1 MNMEHM
7 SHSPDNES
15 SEDAVR
21 TKELQLERMRV
32 LQAKLESAWQHEIA
46 AQKKKDAKAQELM
59 EHDPSGHIEMMKM
72 EQEHRQL
79 ALELPGILLK
89 RETEVYEE
97 LQQAQKAAAARLPE
111 AGKMMGEMIPME
123 RWSQVPLLALGLWLI
138 FSPFTAGYSSAP
150 LIWSDIISG
159 TLVMALATVVLRTR
173 RSWAAWANALV
184 GLWLAFAPV
193 LFWAP
198 DAATY
203 MNDTLVG
210 VFVVTFSILV
220 PMKMKMPGPEV
231 PLGWSYNPSTWIQ
244 RAPTLALALLAFLM
258 TQYMAAFQLGH
269 ITWASDPIFGNGTVI
284 VLNSMVSQAFPIS
297 DAGAGAWIYLVELL
311 SGFMGDPRR
320 WRTMPWMVALFGLLV
335 VPLGIASIALMIM
348 QPVIVGAWCTICLIT
363 AFFMLIMI
371 ALSLDEILAMIEYML
386 QIRRAGKS
394 VWHTFWYGGDALGD
408 NLTPRRPERNRLHEM
423 FWGMTV
429 PRNLVVV
436 AALGVWLMAAPAVF
450 QTQGLSANINYVLGT
465 AVWAIAIIALAEVAR
480 GIRFVNIA
488 LAIALMVLPW
498 LIDGSNSAGM
508 ATMLS
513 NFNNLV
519 VGALVIVLSI
529 PPGKIKNTYGSWNR
543 LIV

>member
-1 MNMEHM
+1 MNMEHIG
-7 SHSPDNES
+7 HSADNES
-15 SEDAVR
+15 NKDAVR
-21 TKELQLERMRV
+21 AKELQLEHMRV
-32 LQAKLESAWQHEIA
+32 LQAKLETAWEREIA
-46 AQKKKDAKAQELM
+46 AQKRSDTKAQELM
-59 EHDPSGHIEMMKM
+59 KDDPGEHIEMMKM

-79 ALELPGILLK
+79 ALELPGMLLK
-89 RETEVYEE
+89 REAEVYEE
-97 LQQAQKAAAARLPE
+97 LQQAHKAAAAGEPE
-111 AGKMMGEMIPME
+111 TGKMMGEMIPME

-138 FSPFTAGYSSAP
+138 FSPFTAGYSNVP
-150 LIWSDIISG
+150 LIWNDILSG
-159 TLVMALATVVLRTR
+159 ILVIVLAMVVLRTR
-173 RSWAAWANALV
+173 RSWAAWANAVV

-210 VFVVTFSILV
+210 MFVVTFAILV

-244 RAPTLALALLAFLM
+244 RAPALALALLAFLM

-269 ITWASDPIFGNGTVI
+269 IAWVWDPIFGNGTVT
-284 VLNSMVSQAFPIS
+284 VLKSMVSQAFPIS

-348 QPVIVGAWCTICLIT
+348 QPVVVGAWCAICLIT

-371 ALSLDEILAMIEYML
+371 TLSLDEILAMIGYML
-386 QIRRAGKS
+386 QIRKAGKS

-408 NLTPRRPERNRLHEM
+408 NLTPRRPERNRLHGM
-423 FWGMTV
+423 FWGMTA
-429 PRNLVVV
+429 PWNLVVV
-436 AALGVWLMAAPAVF
+436 TMLGVWLMAAPAIF
-450 QTQGLSANINYVLGT
+450 HAHGLSANINYVLGT

-480 GIRFVNIA
+480 AIRFVNIV
-488 LAIALMVLPW
+488 LAIALMILPW
-498 LIDGSNSAGM
+498 LIGGGTS
-508 ATMLS
+508 MLGL
-513 NFNNLV
+513 NNLL
-519 VGALVIVLSI
+519 VGVLVIVLSI
-529 PPGKIKNTYGSWNR
+529 PHGEIKNTYDSWNR
-543 LIV
+543 LIT